1 MNTVIKSISKQIEIH
16 KIYCWTDSQIS
27 LWWIRQQT
35 KTWKVW
41 IQNRVNRIRTF
52 LSLNS
57 WKYIRTNENP
67 ADIGTRRTKPDAL
80 LSKTLWWKGPS
91 LLNSL
96 QYSFDSYCVC
106 CEGRDTCSFVD
117 CEISGWEPGDEI
129 DVEEKRVIVAMKGTI
144 EVASGI
150 GAIINV
156 KRFSCLE
163 RMLRVTAYVLR
174 FCTKLFEKLKK
185 KVDKLRGVGN
195 VMKETCLTVDELLDA
210 DRCWV
215 RYEQTLMSRESEKF
229 EKLKGPLNLFYDKS
243 GLFRSQTRIDRCSKL
258 NYNTVNLILLR
269 KEYHFTKLI
278 VLRAHENVFHSG
290 LESTLTNVRSNYWII
305 KGRQFV
311 KKVLKHCYVCKL
323 I

>member
-1 MNTVIKSISKQIEIH
+1 M
-16 KIYCWTDSQIS
+16 
-27 LWWIRQQT
+27 
-35 KTWKVW
+35 
-41 IQNRVNRIRTF
+41 
-52 LSLNS
+52 
-57 WKYIRTNENP
+57 
-67 ADIGTRRTKPDAL
+67 
-80 LSKTLWWKGPS
+80 
-91 LLNSL
+91 

-129 DVEEKRVIVAMKGTI
+129 DVEEKRVVVAMKGTV
-144 EVASGI
+144 EVVSGI

-185 KVDKLRGVGN
+185 KVDKLRGVGD

-210 DRCWV
+210 ERCWV

-243 GLFRSQTRIDRCSKL
+243 ELFRS
-258 NYNTVNLILLR
+258 
-269 KEYHFTKLI
+269 
-278 VLRAHENVFHSG
+278 
-290 LESTLTNVRSNYWII
+290 
-305 KGRQFV
+305 
-311 KKVLKHCYVCKL
+311 
-323 I
+323 

>member
-1 MNTVIKSISKQIEIH
+1 
-16 KIYCWTDSQIS
+16 
-27 LWWIRQQT
+27 
-35 KTWKVW
+35 
-41 IQNRVNRIRTF
+41 
-52 LSLNS
+52 
-57 WKYIRTNENP
+57 
-67 ADIGTRRTKPDAL
+67 
-80 LSKTLWWKGPS
+80 
-91 LLNSL
+91 
-96 QYSFDSYCVC
+96 
-106 CEGRDTCSFVD
+106 
-117 CEISGWEPGDEI
+117 
-129 DVEEKRVIVAMKGTI
+129 MKGTV
-144 EVASGI
+144 EVVSGI

-174 FCTKLFEKLKK
+174 FCTKLFEKLKR
-185 KVDKLRGVGN
+185 KVDKLRDVGD

-210 DRCWV
+210 ERCWV

-243 GLFRSQTRIDRCSKL
+243 GLFRSRTRIDRCSKL